1 MRKLMAYDQ
10 SNIFLWPFLA
20 YSRRQSI
27 ARGANDNWYKS
38 SYKIVATSG
47 IVDVVLPVH
56 LRMTLVTTLYVA
68 YKTQFFSDWFDSEA
82 QGSLYP
88 QTFRSGNMLPQLD
101 GVKSPD
107 PLVT

>member
-1 MRKLMAYDQ
+1 MIKAIY
-10 SNIFLWPFLA
+10 FCGPFLHIPA
-20 YSRRQSI
+20 GNLSPEEQMTTGTKVLTRLLLPSR
-27 ARGANDNWYKS
+27 
-38 SYKIVATSG
+38 

>member
-1 MRKLMAYDQ
+1 MTTGTKVLTRL
-10 SNIFLWPFLA
+10 LLP
-20 YSRRQSI
+20 
-27 ARGANDNWYKS
+27 
-38 SYKIVATSG
+38 SG

-88 QTFRSGNMLPQLD
+88 QTFSSVPQLD
-101 GVKSPD
+101 GVKIPD